1 MLCPNCGCKESKVI
15 DSRSFQDGTS
25 IKRRR
30 ECLKCGTRFTTFE
43 RREEEPVM
51 VQKRDGHVEPFDHSK
66 LLKSLLTATAKR
78 NIPLHSLEALV
89 DGVENDI
96 RYKYRGPVPS
106 SALGDQVLLRLRD
119 IDMVAYVRFASV
131 YKDFKNLEEF
141 NEELKKLSDTIE
153 QSGEHEAP
161 QAEHYED

>member
-1 MLCPNCGCKESKVI
+1 
-15 DSRSFQDGTS
+15 
-25 IKRRR
+25 
-30 ECLKCGTRFTTFE
+30 
-43 RREEEPVM
+43 M

-89 DGVENDI
+89 DAVENDI

-106 SALGDQVLLRLRD
+106 SELGDQVLLRLRD
-119 IDMVAYVRFASV
+119 MDMVAYVRFASV

-153 QSGEHEAP
+153 ETGEHEAP
-161 QAEHYED
+161 RN